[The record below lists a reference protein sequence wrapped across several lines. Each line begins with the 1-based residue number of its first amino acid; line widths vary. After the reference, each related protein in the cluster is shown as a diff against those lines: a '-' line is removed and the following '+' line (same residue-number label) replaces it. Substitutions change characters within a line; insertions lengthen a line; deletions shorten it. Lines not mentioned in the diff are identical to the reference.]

1 MNQEGG
7 SEVRKDCAIEE
18 KATIFKYSPNQKEK
32 NDLLLTLAGKE
43 EMILKRLEKQL
54 QKHRGIKW
62 YLSSQLRMVKAS
74 PDGEDQ
80 VSTPHFRS
88 VCQTTT
94 YPTQLNNTWRQRKK

>member
-1 MNQEGG
+1 
-7 SEVRKDCAIEE
+7 
-18 KATIFKYSPNQKEK
+18 
-32 NDLLLTLAGKE
+32 
-43 EMILKRLEKQL
+43 MILKRLEKQL

-94 YPTQLNNTWRQRKK
+94 YPTQLTKQYLEATEKIKKSFLEYQREGSGWQLDEVIFII